1 MTHLYQP
8 VALPWQDCAAI
19 NSIIYEYDDPNTEYE
34 WDPNVCLLCHSDENE
49 NIGNYDDEEYYN
61 EKGKIIKKELMC
73 RVTA

>member
-34 WDPNVCLLCHSDENE
+34 WDPNICLLCHSDENE
-49 NIGNYDDEEYYN
+49 NIGNYDDEEYY
-61 EKGKIIKKELMC
+61 IDMLSRSI
-73 RVTA
+73 